1 MGYICSVSKTLLLG
15 ALGGLLCWYSHPI
28 SEFYTNTQ
36 IRRTTAILSK
46 IIRFLSGLHGL
57 EGAEKLRSVT
67 GEFQEADFFQGSIE
81 VFLTMELSETENINS
96 ARFPKLERQRASMRL
111 YLQVNSFCF
120 LFRVSRTEILLVKPR
135 GGEKSTK
142 GKKIENGNP
151 RGKMIRSFS

>member
-46 IIRFLSGLHGL
+46 IIRCLSGLHGL

-67 GEFQEADFFQGSIE
+67 GEFQEADLFQGSIE